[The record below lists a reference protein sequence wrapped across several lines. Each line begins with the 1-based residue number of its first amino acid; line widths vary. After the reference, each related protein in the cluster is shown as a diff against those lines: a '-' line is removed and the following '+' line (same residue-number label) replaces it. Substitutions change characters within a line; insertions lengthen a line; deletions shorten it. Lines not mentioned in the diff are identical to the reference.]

1 MNRRKI
7 KFILTLLV
15 MVLTVGASCG
25 LTVKSADYN
34 NMNADACV
42 IMKDSDDDEIFA
54 TGTSTNGV
62 CTVGEYKIELN
73 TIGAGYPDGDSI
85 HSSSVYLS
93 EDGFDL
99 CYEMSYY
106 FYTES
111 IYEGQPDIE
120 CYNRI
125 VIDGKEFYYSI
136 EDSGIRD
143 LQPVL
148 GERLN
153 LYYVNDENSYLAI
166 TYEEHYAFLNEKE
179 ITLNG
184 VSMVRYLDMEM
195 LSESIDFTITKK

>member
-15 MVLTVGASCG
+15 MVFAVGASCG

-54 TGTSTNGV
+54 TGTSTKGV

-73 TIGAGYPDGDSI
+73 TIGAGHPEGDSI

-153 LYYVNDENSYLAI
+153 LYYVNDENSYLVI
-166 TYEEHYAFLNEKE
+166 TYEEHYAFFNGKD